1 MARRKEPRL
10 ITADGKGRERS
21 VSQGCEDSQGSKGIV
36 SAQWPHQWSASG
48 PTKPPICIHSLQLT
62 PFWLVHQN
70 KGKWPDSGCR
80 IRVVKTQAIWKSPNL
95 SAQRGKLPENKQE
108 MEHSFPSV
116 SPPPQARGMGP
127 RLWERTKPISSQL
140 SMLKPLIGSVKLAT
154 VGVCPP
160 GKLATATNQTSVF
173 LRASICQHTG
183 CLISIP
189 LFILYP
195 QIAYLSTHSCNLC
208 LSSPYEVSAFWSG
221 KSSPHFICVNTTQR
235 NELTCPE
242 VRSAVPARH

>member
-1 MARRKEPRL
+1 MARRKQPRL

-36 SAQWPHQWSASG
+36 SARWPHQWSASG

-70 KGKWPDSGCR
+70 KGKWPDTGCR

-127 RLWERTKPISSQL
+127 RLWERTKAISSQL
-140 SMLKPLIGSVKLAT
+140 SHGGRMSTRKAGNCYKSDFSFSQGINLPAHGMPNI
-154 VGVCPP
+154 
-160 GKLATATNQTSVF
+160 
-173 LRASICQHTG
+173 HTIIHSLSSD
-183 CLISIP
+183 CISIYSFMQPVFIEP
-189 LFILYP
+189 L
-195 QIAYLSTHSCNLC
+195 
-208 LSSPYEVSAFWSG
+208 
-221 KSSPHFICVNTTQR
+221 
-235 NELTCPE
+235 
-242 VRSAVPARH
+242 

>member
-116 SPPPQARGMGP
+116 SPPIGHGGHMSTRKAGNCYKSDFSFSQGINLPAHGMP
-127 RLWERTKPISSQL
+127 NIHTIIHSLSSD
-140 SMLKPLIGSVKLAT
+140 
-154 VGVCPP
+154 C
-160 GKLATATNQTSVF
+160 
-173 LRASICQHTG
+173 
-183 CLISIP
+183 ISIYSFMQPVFIEP
-189 LFILYP
+189 L
-195 QIAYLSTHSCNLC
+195 
-208 LSSPYEVSAFWSG
+208 
-221 KSSPHFICVNTTQR
+221 
-235 NELTCPE
+235 
-242 VRSAVPARH
+242 